1 MSYAVKIAL
10 RKESEGLYVV
20 LAFLFTD
27 FCGVCKPL
35 TLFKHCVLPFL
46 LQQCEQVAPTSLYLS
61 REEIRARK
69 TLELR
74 KGDLE
79 MDVGGST
86 LDPKLP
92 VKKEKTICRI
102 FLVEDQDVSK
112 TRSLAN
118 RKVKTWKERPGLNYN
133 RNSRNKNI

>member
-1 MSYAVKIAL
+1 
-10 RKESEGLYVV
+10 
-20 LAFLFTD
+20 
-27 FCGVCKPL
+27 
-35 TLFKHCVLPFL
+35 
-46 LQQCEQVAPTSLYLS
+46 
-61 REEIRARK
+61 
-69 TLELR
+69 
-74 KGDLE
+74 
-79 MDVGGST
+79 MDVGGAT

-92 VKKEKTICRI
+92 VKKEKTICRT